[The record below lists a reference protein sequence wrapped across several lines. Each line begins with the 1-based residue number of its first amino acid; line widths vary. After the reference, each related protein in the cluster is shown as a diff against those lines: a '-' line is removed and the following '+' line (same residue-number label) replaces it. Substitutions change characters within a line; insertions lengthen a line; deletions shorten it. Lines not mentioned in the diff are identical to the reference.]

1 MQSTENKETW
11 FFINI
16 DTLGI
21 SENSKIL
28 SIGALAIH
36 DDSEGMSYDELFK
49 SSINLVI
56 DVNNQKLR
64 SMENDTM
71 EYWKMKT
78 GTSDILR
85 MKNRMPVEFAYYK
98 LHAYLM
104 SNGFDKSS
112 ARVFSRGFNDAL
124 WWRSLCE
131 VTLKK
136 ENFIPFYLWR
146 DVRTVLDV
154 LTGDTKIETTPY
166 LEYYSSRDCVDDYI
180 TIRNALKAY

>member
-78 GTSDILR
+78 GTSD
-85 MKNRMPVEFAYYK
+85 
-98 LHAYLM
+98 
-104 SNGFDKSS
+104 S
-112 ARVFSRGFNDAL
+112 
-124 WWRSLCE
+124 
-131 VTLKK
+131 
-136 ENFIPFYLWR
+136 
-146 DVRTVLDV
+146 
-154 LTGDTKIETTPY
+154 
-166 LEYYSSRDCVDDYI
+166 
-180 TIRNALKAY
+180 